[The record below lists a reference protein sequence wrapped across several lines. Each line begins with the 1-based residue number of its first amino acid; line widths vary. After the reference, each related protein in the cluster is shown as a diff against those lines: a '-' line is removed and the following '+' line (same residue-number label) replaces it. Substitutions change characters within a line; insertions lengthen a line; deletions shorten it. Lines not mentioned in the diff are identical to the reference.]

1 MGNFDMDK
9 YFDDFFSAHTNAG
22 ESIDDIVAK
31 FTESANRALK
41 VQREEEEAKRKAE
54 EEATR
59 KAELQKL
66 KISAFTDVMDCL
78 MEFLLDYDYITAEEY
93 DEFWREW
100 DEESCL
106 ELIAELDH
114 LASALKTLQNVDIDA
129 FLKDFLTL
137 PEGDKVQ
144 EVSEKSN
151 TNTSADTEWKM
162 LRPVDSV
169 SQQTVPVQKDDKN
182 MNKNADKKGGKTP
195 VIRVKLPKPN
205 DFMDIL
211 NDFLGGLK

>member
-1 MGNFDMDK
+1 MDNFDMDK
-9 YFDDFFSAHTNAG
+9 YFDDFFSTHTNAG

-54 EEATR
+54 EEAKC

-78 MEFLLDYDYITAEEY
+78 MAFLLDYDYITAEEY

-106 ELIAELDH
+106 ELIAELDN

-129 FLKDFLTL
+129 FLKDFLI
-137 PEGDKVQ
+137 PVEKDKIQ

-162 LRPVDSV
+162 LKPVDNT

-182 MNKNADKKGGKTP
+182 MNKNADKKCGKTP